1 MKTKVA
7 AFLLCGAAAAAA
19 AVVFWPDPE
28 ADPAVEE
35 QVDDTGMTRF
45 KTEELMREI
54 GYVQ

>member
-1 MKTKVA
+1 MNTKVA

-19 AVVFWPDPE
+19 VVFWPEPE
-28 ADPAVEE
+28 ADPAMEE

>member
-7 AFLLCGAAAAAA
+7 AFLLCGAVAAAAA
-19 AVVFWPDPE
+19 AVFWPE
-28 ADPAVEE
+28 PAAEPAAEE
-35 QVDDTGMTRF
+35 PVDDTGMTRF

>member
-7 AFLLCGAAAAAA
+7 ALVLCGAFAIA
-19 AVVFWPDPE
+19 AVILWPTPE
-28 ADPAVEE
+28 ADPAEEVVE
-35 QVDDTGMTRF
+35 DDTGMTRF